1 MWHMPRYLLQ
11 MCTATHIYIHVVACG
26 IKRKSPQAQ
35 WPATTTAQAI
45 FHYYLH
51 TVSCH
56 WNTKTEAF
64 YLFTLTAAAPLIFS
78 ALIFRLFPLMGLIL
92 PFAATTL
99 TCHLIFFL
107 LDFVSFYCRQY
118 FEFLPEFCAN
128 SFCFFFS
135 VWITLAFV
143 FVVSICFIGSFAFVF
158 VFFCCCGV
166 TQEIFWFPLLFD
178 LHSAALPFLTFI
190 HNSYEHSLQQIN
202 IHVYVCACVC
212 AMTFSILLYQ
222 FICIFIAFSMY
233 CFKIVFSSFI
243 LNSFSAC
250 VLWFHFDCFICFE
263 LEKFK

>member
-1 MWHMPRYLLQ
+1 MPRYLLQ

-99 TCHLIFFL
+99 TCHLIFFFQIL
-107 LDFVSFYCRQY
+107 FLFIADSTSSFCLSFVQILFVSFSL
-118 FEFLPEFCAN
+118 FELRSHLFLLCLFALLEVSL
-128 SFCFFFS
+128 SFLFFF
-135 VWITLAFV
+135 
-143 FVVSICFIGSFAFVF
+143 VVAV
-158 VFFCCCGV
+158 
-166 TQEIFWFPLLFD
+166 
-178 LHSAALPFLTFI
+178 
-190 HNSYEHSLQQIN
+190 
-202 IHVYVCACVC
+202 
-212 AMTFSILLYQ
+212 
-222 FICIFIAFSMY
+222 
-233 CFKIVFSSFI
+233 
-243 LNSFSAC
+243 
-250 VLWFHFDCFICFE
+250 
-263 LEKFK
+263 